1 MVWCHDFIVKNV
13 STKMPCVVYATCF
26 QRKCPPPHS
35 SSRMTDQS
43 TSLLVIHYIMWKMF
57 TSSSM
62 FVILRGFY
70 LLISHFQV
78 YGTEA
83 IALVV
88 SLGERRSMD
97 FFVSMEIEWILVTSY
112 FLMLFS
118 LGHKERHVS
127 RRRIWYEEGST
138 NMPRDDSQW

>member
-1 MVWCHDFIVKNV
+1 
-13 STKMPCVVYATCF
+13 
-26 QRKCPPPHS
+26 
-35 SSRMTDQS
+35 
-43 TSLLVIHYIMWKMF
+43 
-57 TSSSM
+57 M

-118 LGHKERHVS
+118 LGHRERHVEEEYDMRRAVQIS
-127 RRRIWYEEGST
+127 REMTVMIKKVL
-138 NMPRDDSQW
+138 D

>member
-1 MVWCHDFIVKNV
+1 
-13 STKMPCVVYATCF
+13 
-26 QRKCPPPHS
+26 
-35 SSRMTDQS
+35 
-43 TSLLVIHYIMWKMF
+43 
-57 TSSSM
+57 M
-62 FVILRGFY
+62 FVILGGFC

-112 FLMLFS
+112 FPMLFS
-118 LGHKERHVS
+118 LGSQGEAYVEEEYDMRRAAQICREMTVNDKKGVS
-127 RRRIWYEEGST
+127 RLKNLEKGIIK
-138 NMPRDDSQW
+138 

>member
-1 MVWCHDFIVKNV
+1 
-13 STKMPCVVYATCF
+13 
-26 QRKCPPPHS
+26 
-35 SSRMTDQS
+35 
-43 TSLLVIHYIMWKMF
+43 
-57 TSSSM
+57 M

-118 LGHKERHVS
+118 LGHKERHVEEEYDM
-127 RRRIWYEEGST
+127 RRAAQICREMTVNDKKGVRLKKNLEKGIIKKVEVDNFCPSPNVESH
-138 NMPRDDSQW
+138 NRA

>member
-1 MVWCHDFIVKNV
+1 MYQDARCGICHLFSEKMPSSSFFFKNDRSINFPLGHSLHYVKNV
-13 STKMPCVVYATCF
+13 HLF
-26 QRKCPPPHS
+26 
-35 SSRMTDQS
+35 
-43 TSLLVIHYIMWKMF
+43 LYICDP
-57 TSSSM
+57 
-62 FVILRGFY
+62 Y

-118 LGHKERHVS
+118 LGHKERHVEEEYDM
-127 RRRIWYEEGST
+127 RRAAQICREMTVNDKKGV
-138 NMPRDDSQW
+138 RF

>member
-1 MVWCHDFIVKNV
+1 
-13 STKMPCVVYATCF
+13 
-26 QRKCPPPHS
+26 
-35 SSRMTDQS
+35 
-43 TSLLVIHYIMWKMF
+43 
-57 TSSSM
+57 M

-118 LGHKERHVS
+118 LGHKERHVEEEYDMRRAVQIS
-127 RRRIWYEEGST
+127 REMTVMIKKVL
-138 NMPRDDSQW
+138 D

>member
-1 MVWCHDFIVKNV
+1 
-13 STKMPCVVYATCF
+13 
-26 QRKCPPPHS
+26 
-35 SSRMTDQS
+35 
-43 TSLLVIHYIMWKMF
+43 
-57 TSSSM
+57 M

-118 LGHKERHVS
+118 LGSQGEAYVEEENDMRRAAQICREMTVNDKKGVRLKKSRERHH
-127 RRRIWYEEGST
+127 
-138 NMPRDDSQW
+138 

>member
-1 MVWCHDFIVKNV
+1 
-13 STKMPCVVYATCF
+13 
-26 QRKCPPPHS
+26 
-35 SSRMTDQS
+35 
-43 TSLLVIHYIMWKMF
+43 
-57 TSSSM
+57 M
-62 FVILRGFY
+62 FVILRGCY

-118 LGHKERHVS
+118 LGHKERHVEEEYDM
-127 RRRIWYEEGST
+127 RRAAQICREMTVMIKKVL
-138 NMPRDDSQW
+138 D

>member
-1 MVWCHDFIVKNV
+1 
-13 STKMPCVVYATCF
+13 
-26 QRKCPPPHS
+26 
-35 SSRMTDQS
+35 
-43 TSLLVIHYIMWKMF
+43 
-57 TSSSM
+57 M

-88 SLGERRSMD
+88 SLGERHSMD
-97 FFVSMEIEWILVTSY
+97 FFVSMEIEWILVASY

-118 LGHKERHVS
+118 LGSQGEAYVEEEYDMRRAAQICREMTVNDKKGVRLKKSRERHH
-127 RRRIWYEEGST
+127 
-138 NMPRDDSQW
+138 